1 MIASGYFRKEMD
13 FMSNQLTDSADV
25 TGPLDGGLQVLP
37 FYILCDESGS
47 MAGASID
54 AVNDG
59 IKQLFKALYADPV
72 VDGKARVS
80 IIAFSDTAQVV
91 LPLSQLS
98 NVPTV
103 PGCTVRGSTSYS
115 AAFKKLHEQID
126 IDVDGLKAQGYSVMR
141 PVVFFISDGE
151 PNPEPWEVEHRLLTD
166 DAYKYRP
173 HVLSFGVDGANPDI
187 IKQVATYVGKAGG
200 KPFAWMAESGTSA
213 GPAITEI
220 FKFITGSIIA
230 SGNAAKPVM
239 TAAEIKGVK
248 TVDEFILDSI

>member
-1 MIASGYFRKEMD
+1 MIAFGYFRKEMD

-115 AAFKKLHEQID
+115 AAFKKLREQID
-126 IDVDGLKAQGYSVMR
+126 IDVPNLKAQGCSVMR
-141 PVVFFISDGE
+141 PVVFFVSDGE
-151 PNPEPWEVEHRLLTD
+151 PNPEPWEVEYRLLTD

-173 HVLSFGVDGANPDI
+173 HIISFGVDGANPDI
-187 IKQVATYVGKAGG
+187 IKQVATHVNRAGG
-200 KPFAWMAESGTSA
+200 KPFAWMAESGISA

-220 FKFITGSIIA
+220 FKFITGTIIS
-230 SGNAAKPVM
+230 SGNAAEPVIIE
-239 TAAEIKGVK
+239 ADIPGVMK
-248 TVDEFILDSI
+248 LDSI